1 MFEYT
6 GKRKI
11 QTRLRWSS
19 TPASPELF
27 ANLLDTDTESRAL
40 GLGRPILILGQFHQK
55 STTFARIR
63 SAFSLVLPPSNF
75 ATEYW
80 QFRDPLPGP
89 FALVAPHE
97 TATKCEGNEDKKCSM
112 QFPSAGINPCHTFY
126 FGQVIAVNPLLCI

>member
-63 SAFSLVLPPSNF
+63 SAFFPGLASLQLVGMMMN
-75 ATEYW
+75 
-80 QFRDPLPGP
+80 
-89 FALVAPHE
+89 ALF
-97 TATKCEGNEDKKCSM
+97 SLI
-112 QFPSAGINPCHTFY
+112 S
-126 FGQVIAVNPLLCI
+126 